1 MRMNEFMKDEDKN
14 ELLQLLNQFFA
25 SKFAAPQAQ
34 PNQPSQPSQP
44 KPPPPPNKAIP
55 SPASAQPPQQK
66 APPPQA
72 KPPTLPQKLHNV
84 QQRKM
89 NALANRYT
97 QSALK
102 QQAQPTE
109 TDKVLALRNVAQ
121 QRFDNK

>member
-34 PNQPSQPSQP
+34 PNQPSQL
-44 KPPPPPNKAIP
+44 KPTPPPNKAIP

-72 KPPTLPQKLHNV
+72 KPPTLPQKLHKV

-109 TDKVLALRNVAQ
+109 TDKVMALRNVAQ
-121 QRFDNK
+121 QKFDNK

>member
-1 MRMNEFMKDEDKN
+1 MNEFMKDEDKN

-34 PNQPSQPSQP
+34 PSQPSQP
-44 KPPPPPNKAIP
+44 KPIPPPNKAIP

-66 APPPQA
+66 ALSPQA
-72 KPPTLPQKLHNV
+72 KPLTLPQKLHNV

-121 QRFDNK
+121 QKFDNK

>member
-25 SKFAAPQAQ
+25 SKFAAPPAQ
-34 PNQPSQPSQP
+34 PNQTSQP
-44 KPPPPPNKAIP
+44 KPTPPPNKAIP

-121 QRFDNK
+121 QKFDNK

>member
-14 ELLQLLNQFFA
+14 ELLQLLNQFFD

-34 PNQPSQPSQP
+34 PNQPSQP
-44 KPPPPPNKAIP
+44 KPIPPPNKAIS

-66 APPPQA
+66 ALPPQV
-72 KPPTLPQKLHNV
+72 KPLTLPQKHHNV

-121 QRFDNK
+121 QKFDNK

>member
-34 PNQPSQPSQP
+34 PNQPSQPNP
-44 KPPPPPNKAIP
+44 IPPPNKAIP

-66 APPPQA
+66 ALPPQA
-72 KPPTLPQKLHNV
+72 KPLTLPQKLHNV

-121 QRFDNK
+121 QKFDNK

>member
-34 PNQPSQPSQP
+34 PSQP
-44 KPPPPPNKAIP
+44 KPTPPPNKAIP

-121 QRFDNK
+121 QKFDNK

>member
-34 PNQPSQPSQP
+34 PNQPSQP
-44 KPPPPPNKAIP
+44 KPIPPPNK
-55 SPASAQPPQQK
+55 ASAQPPQQK
-66 APPPQA
+66 ALPPQA
-72 KPPTLPQKLHNV
+72 KPLTLPQKLHNV

-121 QRFDNK
+121 QKFDNK

>member
-44 KPPPPPNKAIP
+44 KPTPPPNKAIP

-121 QRFDNK
+121 QKFDNK

>member
-34 PNQPSQPSQP
+34 PNQPSLP
-44 KPPPPPNKAIP
+44 KLTPPPNKAIP

-121 QRFDNK
+121 QKFDNK

>member
-34 PNQPSQPSQP
+34 PNQPSQA
-44 KPPPPPNKAIP
+44 KPTPPPNKAIP

-109 TDKVLALRNVAQ
+109 VDKVLALRNVAQ
-121 QRFDNK
+121 QKFDNK

>member
-25 SKFAAPQAQ
+25 SKFAAPQTQ
-34 PNQPSQPSQP
+34 PNQPSQL
-44 KPPPPPNKAIP
+44 KPTPTPNKAIP

-66 APPPQA
+66 APLPQA

-121 QRFDNK
+121 QKFDNK

>member
-44 KPPPPPNKAIP
+44 KPTPPPNKAIP
-55 SPASAQPPQQK
+55 SPSSAQPPQQK

-121 QRFDNK
+121 QKLDNK

>member
-1 MRMNEFMKDEDKN
+1 MNEFMKDEDKN

-34 PNQPSQPSQP
+34 PNQPSQQ
-44 KPPPPPNKAIP
+44 KAPPPPNKAIP

-66 APPPQA
+66 APSPQA
-72 KPPTLPQKLHNV
+72 NPPTLPQKLHNV

-121 QRFDNK
+121 QKFDNK

>member
-1 MRMNEFMKDEDKN
+1 
-14 ELLQLLNQFFA
+14 L
-25 SKFAAPQAQ
+25 P
-34 PNQPSQPSQP
+34 QPSQP
-44 KPPPPPNKAIP
+44 KPTPPPNKAIP
-55 SPASAQPPQQK
+55 PQQK
-66 APPPQA
+66 AQPPQA

-121 QRFDNK
+121 QKFDNK

>member
-34 PNQPSQPSQP
+34 PKQT
-44 KPPPPPNKAIP
+44 PPPNKAIP
-55 SPASAQPPQQK
+55 SPASVQPPQQK

-72 KPPTLPQKLHNV
+72 KPLTLPQKLHNV

-121 QRFDNK
+121 QKFDNK

>member
-34 PNQPSQPSQP
+34 PNQPFQP
-44 KPPPPPNKAIP
+44 KPIPPPNKAIP

-66 APPPQA
+66 ALPPQV
-72 KPPTLPQKLHNV
+72 KPLTLPQKHHNV

-121 QRFDNK
+121 QKFDNK

>member
-34 PNQPSQPSQP
+34 PNQPSQS
-44 KPPPPPNKAIP
+44 KPTPPPNKAIP
-55 SPASAQPPQQK
+55 SPASAQPPPQK
-66 APPPQA
+66 AQPPQA

-121 QRFDNK
+121 QKFDNK

>member
-25 SKFAAPQAQ
+25 SKFAAPQAH
-34 PNQPSQPSQP
+34 PNQPTQP
-44 KPPPPPNKAIP
+44 KPVLPPNKATP

-66 APPPQA
+66 APPPQT
-72 KPPTLPQKLHNV
+72 KSPTLPQKLHNV

-121 QRFDNK
+121 QKFDSK

>member
-34 PNQPSQPSQP
+34 PTQPTQPSQP
-44 KPPPPPNKAIP
+44 KPTPPSNKAIP
-55 SPASAQPPQQK
+55 LPASAQPPQQK

-121 QRFDNK
+121 QKFDKK

>member
-34 PNQPSQPSQP
+34 PNQPSQP
-44 KPPPPPNKAIP
+44 KPIPPSNKAIP
-55 SPASAQPPQQK
+55 SPASAQPPQ
-66 APPPQA
+66 A
-72 KPPTLPQKLHNV
+72 KPLTLPQKLHNV

-121 QRFDNK
+121 QKFDNK

>member
-34 PNQPSQPSQP
+34 PNQPSHP
-44 KPPPPPNKAIP
+44 KPIPPPNKAIS

-66 APPPQA
+66 ALPPQV
-72 KPPTLPQKLHNV
+72 KPLTLPQKHHNV

-121 QRFDNK
+121 QKFDNK

>member
-25 SKFAAPQAQ
+25 SKFATPQAQ
-34 PNQPSQPSQP
+34 PKQSSQP
-44 KPPPPPNKAIP
+44 KPTSPPNKAIP

-72 KPPTLPQKLHNV
+72 KPPTFPQKIHNV
-84 QQRKM
+84 QQRKI

-121 QRFDNK
+121 QKFDNK

>member
-25 SKFAAPQAQ
+25 SKFAVPQAQ
-34 PNQPSQPSQP
+34 PNQPSQP
-44 KPPPPPNKAIP
+44 KPTPPPNKAIP
-55 SPASAQPPQQK
+55 SPASAQPPPQK
-66 APPPQA
+66 ALPPQA

-121 QRFDNK
+121 QKFDNK

>member
-1 MRMNEFMKDEDKN
+1 MNEFMKDEDKN
-14 ELLQLLNQFFA
+14 ELLQLLSQFFA

-34 PNQPSQPSQP
+34 PNQPSQP
-44 KPPPPPNKAIP
+44 KPIPPPNKAIP

-66 APPPQA
+66 ALPPQA
-72 KPPTLPQKLHNV
+72 KPLTLPQKLHNV

-121 QRFDNK
+121 QKFDNK

>member
-25 SKFAAPQAQ
+25 SKFATPQAQ
-34 PNQPSQPSQP
+34 PNQPSQP
-44 KPPPPPNKAIP
+44 KPTPPPNKSIP

-121 QRFDNK
+121 QKFDNK

>member
-34 PNQPSQPSQP
+34 PNQPSQP
-44 KPPPPPNKAIP
+44 KPTPPPNKAIT
-55 SPASAQPPQQK
+55 SPASAEPPQQK

-89 NALANRYT
+89 KALANRYT

-121 QRFDNK
+121 QKFDNK

>member
-1 MRMNEFMKDEDKN
+1 MNEFMKDEDKN

-34 PNQPSQPSQP
+34 PNQPSQP
-44 KPPPPPNKAIP
+44 KPTPPPNKAIP
-55 SPASAQPPQQK
+55 SPVSAQPSQQK

-121 QRFDNK
+121 QKFDNK

>member
-25 SKFAAPQAQ
+25 STFAAPQAQ
-34 PNQPSQPSQP
+34 PNQPSQP
-44 KPPPPPNKAIP
+44 KPIPPPNKAIP

-66 APPPQA
+66 ALPPQA
-72 KPPTLPQKLHNV
+72 KPLTLPQKLHNV

-121 QRFDNK
+121 QKFDNK